1 MLRLRLIHYAVVEEF
16 DPDPIFQQAYKGK
29 IHNLEGG

>member
-1 MLRLRLIHYAVVEEF
+1 MLGQRLIHHAGEEEF

-29 IHNLEGG
+29 NHK